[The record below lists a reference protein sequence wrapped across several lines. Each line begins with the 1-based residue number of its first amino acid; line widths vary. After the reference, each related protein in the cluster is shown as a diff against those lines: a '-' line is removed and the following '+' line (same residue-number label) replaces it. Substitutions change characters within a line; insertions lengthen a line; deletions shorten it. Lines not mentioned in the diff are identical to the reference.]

1 MGAASASSAGASQHK
16 ALVFSAWSHL
26 RKEKKKKKAKGGAQL
41 GRREGGRVVPTSP
54 VQSVHNYCFIFLT
67 AENTIVKYAA

>member
-1 MGAASASSAGASQHK
+1 MGAASASSVGASQHK

-26 RKEKKKKKAKGGAQL
+26 RKQTNKQKSKMGSTVGK
-41 GRREGGRVVPTSP
+41 EGERMVPTSP
-54 VQSVHNYCFIFLT
+54 VQSIHNYCFIFLT

>member
-26 RKEKKKKKAKGGAQL
+26 RKEKKKKRQKGEHSW
-41 GRREGGRVVPTSP
+41 EGGREGEWSP
-54 VQSVHNYCFIFLT
+54 LLQYKAFII
-67 AENTIVKYAA
+67 IVLFFSQLKIP